1 MRKNFLMTMICLCLA
16 LFAKAEATDVSQ
28 IDNTIYAESMSCAAG
43 TSFTMS
49 VKMKNTVAM
58 TGFQFDLELPTGVS
72 VATDV
77 DDFYIVALS
86 EERTTDARTNY
97 FDNALQK
104 DGSIRIMAS
113 STKNYTFSGNDGEVA
128 TIKVNVANMVADG
141 KYPIILKNIVLSDAG
156 SNSYENE
163 RVEVTLTVGDEI
175 PTYDEGYS
183 VSIAPFTAT
192 SGKAYTIALNF
203 DAKDENITDIEFD
216 MELPSIISRTK
227 SGRVTKAFDSANEE
241 RMYVSGTEGDHTIT
255 INGNHVAIK
264 AIATDEYKY
273 IAGTSGALVNMYY
286 TSASTLSE
294 GIYPVRFRNVTLTD
308 GDGNILKVAPT
319 TSYIK
324 VGNPTDASLDVEG
337 YVSSDLNSAL
347 ASETAI
353 TSLDMGKVTSMD
365 GSLTIIDGRSF
376 VAPKKT
382 VKVKKVS
389 YSRNMSYKWGTICLP
404 FDIKSN
410 KNIQYYELSRV
421 DNVAGV
427 MSFTPVSLVTAGTPV
442 VFKLLSGTTANITA
456 NNAEISAG
464 NNAWNATVNGETWVM
479 KGTMTAK
486 SVDPST
492 VDGDIY
498 YIAEDKFWYGNMT
511 FPVAAFRGWF
521 EAPKSANAKNGVFSI
536 DIDNMTTGIKY
547 VENNDGTLDVIFD
560 ISGRKIEMPKSGIN
574 IINGK
579 KVIVK

>member
-1 MRKNFLMTMICLCLA
+1 
-16 LFAKAEATDVSQ
+16 
-28 IDNTIYAESMSCAAG
+28 
-43 TSFTMS
+43 
-49 VKMKNTVAM
+49 
-58 TGFQFDLELPTGVS
+58 
-72 VATDV
+72 
-77 DDFYIVALS
+77 
-86 EERTTDARTNY
+86 
-97 FDNALQK
+97 
-104 DGSIRIMAS
+104 
-113 STKNYTFSGNDGEVA
+113 
-128 TIKVNVANMVADG
+128 
-141 KYPIILKNIVLSDAG
+141 
-156 SNSYENE
+156 
-163 RVEVTLTVGDEI
+163 
-175 PTYDEGYS
+175 
-183 VSIAPFTAT
+183 
-192 SGKAYTIALNF
+192 
-203 DAKDENITDIEFD
+203 
-216 MELPSIISRTK
+216 
-227 SGRVTKAFDSANEE
+227 
-241 RMYVSGTEGDHTIT
+241 
-255 INGNHVAIK
+255 
-264 AIATDEYKY
+264 
-273 IAGTSGALVNMYY
+273 MYY

-324 VGNPTDASLDVEG
+324 VGNPTDASLEVEG

-427 MSFTPVSLVTAGTPV
+427 MSFTPVSTVTAGTPV

-464 NNAWNATVNGETWVM
+464 DNAWNATINGEAWAM

-536 DIDNMTTGIKY
+536 DIDNMTTGIEY

-579 KVIVK
+579 KMIVK

>member
-1 MRKNFLMTMICLCLA
+1 MTMICLCLA
-16 LFAKAEATDVSQ
+16 LFAKAEATDISQ

-43 TSFTMS
+43 SSFTMS
-49 VKMKNTVAM
+49 VKMKNTIAM

-72 VATDV
+72 VATDA
-77 DDFYIVALS
+77 DDFYIIELS
-86 EERTTDARTNY
+86 EERTTAARTNY

-113 STKNYTFSGNDGEVA
+113 STKNFTFSGNDGEVA
-128 TIKVNVANMVADG
+128 TIKVNVANTVADG

-156 SNSYENE
+156 SNSYEND
-163 RVEVTLTVGDEI
+163 RVEVTLTVGEEI

-192 SGKAYTIALNF
+192 SSKAYTIALNF

-255 INGNHVAIK
+255 VNGNHVAIK

-273 IAGTSGALVNMYY
+273 IAGTSGALMNMYY
-286 TSASTLSE
+286 TSASSLSE

-337 YVSSDLNSAL
+337 YVSYDLNSAL

-365 GSLTIIDGRSF
+365 GSLTIKDGQSF
-376 VAPKKT
+376 VAPKKP
-382 VKVKKVS
+382 VKAKKVS

-421 DNVAGV
+421 DNIAGV
-427 MSFTPVSLVTAGTPV
+427 MSFTPVSTVTAGTPV

-456 NNAEISAG
+456 NNAEISASD
-464 NNAWNATVNGETWVM
+464 NAWNATLNGEAWAM

-521 EAPKSANAKNGVFSI
+521 EVPKSANAKNGVFSI
-536 DIDNMTTGIKY
+536 DIDNMTTGIEY
-547 VENNDGTLDVIFD
+547 VENNDGTLNIIFD
-560 ISGRKIEMPKSGIN
+560 VSGRKIGMPKSGIN

-579 KVIVK
+579 KMIVK